1 MIFDLSFQ
9 DCFSISF
16 DMRVMRNKSDRKN
29 DFISESEKMG
39 KICLQNQCL
48 ADFKAFSLGSEFTIL
63 GNCDRIKHPGR
74 EIIRKY
80 KTDFSLSSA
89 RNNCCISESK
99 IIKLFSQVF
108 DASIASTTT
117 FFSLSKE
124 GPQGVVEIFPVSKVS
139 NAASYSIV
147 KIRKRSFDKIIE
159 INEGF
164 INNAKRNS
172 CRYRFPF
179 MIRR

>member
-1 MIFDLSFQ
+1 MS
-9 DCFSISF
+9 
-16 DMRVMRNKSDRKN
+16 NKSDRKN

-39 KICLQNQCL
+39 EICLQNQCL
-48 ADFKAFSLGSEFTIL
+48 ADFKAFPLGSKFTIL
-63 GNCDRIKHPGR
+63 GNCNRIKHPGR

-99 IIKLFSQVF
+99 VIKLFSQVF

-147 KIRKRSFDKIIE
+147 KIRKRGFDKIIE
-159 INEGF
+159 INESF